1 MDFETAKGLFE
12 KCAYRSDYDT
22 IGNDVNYKFDVE
34 GSHLYIYFQGSKDI
48 KADNGWIDWLRNFWF
63 FPTKK
68 KPYKGMVDKFYVH
81 SGFLAAWKEVE
92 DTIISEIT
100 KMVDG
105 DYIRRD
111 AFMNHPMFCASAV
124 GDITEII
131 PPDTVD
137 VLKNKDRY
145 IESLKHWY
153 LSDAFKRAR
162 ERLGVIKHVYQ
173 GLLVVYFIEN
183 GSYELTEE
191 QRKNVNIAH
200 DKAEGADELCD
211 WLIEKLKGM

>member
-1 MDFETAKGLFE
+1 MTEEKLKELKNEIRQVVEDANLPLLRTVVISGSACLPYIDDPHDVDVALYVDADSCAHPIKYVKGLKEALRERVGSNVSSFTRRI
-12 KCAYRSDYDT
+12 KSD
-22 IGNDVNYKFDVE
+22 
-34 GSHLYIYFQGSKDI
+34 GS
-48 KADNGWIDWLRNFWF
+48 W
-63 FPTKK
+63 T
-68 KPYKGMVDKFYVH
+68 M
-81 SGFLAAWKEVE
+81 
-92 DTIISEIT
+92 
-100 KMVDG
+100 DG